1 MAGCPQYPFAK
12 ILNNLLP
19 PAIRVLGW
27 CPVSTDFSARF
38 SASDRTYRYFFRLG
52 QMSPDRLRMGLN
64 LLIGKHDFRNFCKM
78 DVEKVYNFERLIR
91 SAELVELS
99 NDICYFQIVG
109 QAFLWHQIRCI
120 ASILFFVGRGLES
133 PSVISDLLNVERHP
147 GKPSYSL
154 ASEYPLV
161 LHDCGYPNLQVGYSV
176 QNLWTVS
183 CQLEKQ
189 YEEVALAAAVSSN
202 LYISFCLNVHT

>member
-1 MAGCPQYPFAK
+1 
-12 ILNNLLP
+12 
-19 PAIRVLGW
+19 
-27 CPVSTDFSARF
+27 
-38 SASDRTYRYFFRLG
+38 
-52 QMSPDRLRMGLN
+52 
-64 LLIGKHDFRNFCKM
+64 M

-99 NDICYFQIVG
+99 GGICFFQIVG

-120 ASILFFVGRGLES
+120 ASVLFLVGSGLES
-133 PSVISDLLNVERHP
+133 PGVISDLLDVKRNP
-147 GKPSYSL
+147 GKPSYPL

-161 LHDCGYPNLQVGYSV
+161 LHDCGYPNLQIGYSV

-189 YEEVALAAAVSSN
+189 REEMSLAAAVSSE
-202 LYISFCLNVHT
+202 Y